1 MCLGRTST
9 DRNIMTLQRRPVFYS
24 YFIRVHISNPSHIGR
39 TAFIVD
45 PCIFRSGIF
54 HVFLFGGQQCFH
66 PGSDCTSCHFSLF
79 VFCQLNGI
87 GIQNIRD
94 MRRRVPLQVHVV
106 SNGCLG
112 IVLSRFCCNQ
122 HYTISCTCT
131 VDGGSRSIFQDRNV
145 FYVARVHHVQIVCIH
160 LYTVND
166 DQRTTVLDFPFFS
179 ITIQADGSTSTYVE

>member
-66 PGSDCTSCHFSLF
+66 PGSDCTSCHHLRCTCNLWCN
-79 VFCQLNGI
+79 VDYNKI
-87 GIQNIRD
+87 GKERFQGNRY
-94 MRRRVPLQVHVV
+94 LQHEPAMEHAVAYPGY
-106 SNGCLG
+106 SGCLY
-112 IVLSRFCCNQ
+112 
-122 HYTISCTCT
+122 H
-131 VDGGSRSIFQDRNV
+131 SIGKKQ
-145 FYVARVHHVQIVCIH
+145 
-160 LYTVND
+160 
-166 DQRTTVLDFPFFS
+166 
-179 ITIQADGSTSTYVE
+179 TS